1 MSFGS
6 LRQSFGNLGALG
18 RTEIKIQE
26 EAGCQSLSV
35 EVHADTYGRD
45 PNVLKPLQWC
55 SLGSSERFVFISS
68 CKCLLTGRSCCTI
81 MIQCRA
87 AERLLC
93 AGLYLT
99 TKVPLSG
106 LRQVDPVCLWPK
118 KCHLQVD
125 SCPCPS
131 LLSLTVTKFIKAGI
145 TAWPSSDTQCT
156 LTRLIF

>member
-1 MSFGS
+1 MFIS
-6 LRQSFGNLGALG
+6 LHFNKMWPLSSRPYFRRQKWHPRNGLDKSQFNSRLEKLMPALLAECPSAVCFGNLGAPR

-35 EVHADTYGRD
+35 EVHADTCGRD

-87 AERLLC
+87 AETLC
-93 AGLYLT
+93 ARGCIQT
-99 TKVPLSG
+99 AKVPLSG
-106 LRQVDPVCLWPK
+106 LCQVDPVCL
-118 KCHLQVD
+118 
-125 SCPCPS
+125 
-131 LLSLTVTKFIKAGI
+131 
-145 TAWPSSDTQCT
+145 
-156 LTRLIF
+156 